1 MNKSEQNEGG
11 VSMTNSEMEKLIRK
25 KCKEND
31 ITPDILTED
40 ELIELRKEIEAEQKG
55 EFILDGVLFNPDIY
69 IRKIQREIEE
79 GKGN

>member
-1 MNKSEQNEGG
+1 
-11 VSMTNSEMEKLIRK
+11 MTNSEMEKLIRK

>member
-1 MNKSEQNEGG
+1 
-11 VSMTNSEMEKLIRK
+11 MTNSEMGKLIRK

-31 ITPDILTED
+31 IPPDILTED
-40 ELIELRKEIEAEQKG
+40 ELEELRKEIEMEQKG